1 MSNFLSLKNID
12 FPGVILDVLLG
23 SMELAIEMVIKITD
37 DFKILTEVKSLHFE
51 RVGSIDVRCFINL
64 KRDEFPKTQNFI
76 TLI

>member
-23 SMELAIEMVIKITD
+23 SMELAIEMVIKITE

-51 RVGSIDVRCFINL
+51 RLGSIDVRFSFINIT
-64 KRDEFPKTQNFI
+64 RHIFPHKIRN
-76 TLI
+76 